1 MKRTVILSLIGILS
15 SAVSLQAQAAT
26 GDVEKTVAA
35 LEQKWTDTQNAND
48 SAREA
53 QYVADTLVVVDQ
65 DGTVFKKD
73 QYIADEK
80 ATKYTHVAIEN
91 MIVHAYGTTA
101 IATYTWVAKGT
112 GSNGKPM
119 DVRERVTDTWVKMPD
134 GKWQCVAS
142 VGSPLKA

>member
-65 DGTVFKKD
+65 DGTVFNKD